1 MAIIN
6 ILKKSRLPALTG
18 LVTTLSILFSSA
30 AVALELTRVA
40 DGIYVHQGQHR
51 GIDEPGRDDIA
62 NIGFIVGEK
71 CVAVIDTGGS
81 IAIATQLQQE
91 ISALTDKPVCYVIN
105 THVHFDHVLG
115 NAVFKNDNTRFVG
128 HINLPDALT
137 ANVDFFLEEF
147 KAELGNAANPELIVK
162 PGLLVEDLL
171 EIDLGNRV
179 LELRAYPPA
188 HTNTDLSIFDKQ
200 TGSLWLSDLLFV
212 ERIPVLD
219 GSLKGWLE
227 VLEEIASMEVSYVIP
242 GHGPGSD
249 SLADALQPQQQY
261 LTAILDEI
269 RVMLARGAFME
280 EVIDE
285 VAASEASKWK
295 LHEHQ
300 HKRNVSKAFI
310 ELEWE

>member
-1 MAIIN
+1 MAIIK
-6 ILKKSRLPALTG
+6 ILKKNLLPRLSG
-18 LVTTLSILFSSA
+18 LVATFSMLFSSG
-30 AVALELTRVA
+30 AVALELAQVA
-40 DGIYVHQGQHR
+40 EGVYVHQGQHR
-51 GIDEPGRDDIA
+51 AIDESGRDDIA
-62 NIGFIVGEK
+62 NIGFIIGEQ

-81 IAIATQLQQE
+81 IEIAKQLQKE
-91 ISALTDKPVCYVIN
+91 ITKTTDKPVCYVIN

-115 NAVFKNDNTRFVG
+115 NAVFDNDKTRFVG
-128 HINLPDALT
+128 HINLPDELT

-147 KAELGNAANPELIVK
+147 KAELGNSAKPELIVK
-162 PGLLVEDLL
+162 PGLLVEDRL

-188 HTNTDLSIFDKQ
+188 HTSTDISIFDKQ

-219 GSLKGWLE
+219 GSLKGWLN
-227 VLEEIASMEVSYVIP
+227 VMEEIAAMEVSYVIP

-249 SLADALQPQQQY
+249 SLADALQPQMQY
-261 LTAILDEI
+261 LTTLVNETRAKL
-269 RVMLARGAFME
+269 LSGAFME

-285 VAASEASKWK
+285 VGASEAGKWK
-295 LHEHQ
+295 LYEQQ